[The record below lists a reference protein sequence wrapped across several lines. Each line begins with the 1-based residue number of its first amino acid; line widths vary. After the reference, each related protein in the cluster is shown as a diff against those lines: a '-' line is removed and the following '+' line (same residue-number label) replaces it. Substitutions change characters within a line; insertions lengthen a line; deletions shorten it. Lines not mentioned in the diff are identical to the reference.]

1 MRRHDLTKKISTYPP
16 TYLPTYIPT
25 HLPTYLPCDTIQS
38 CRLVTIETLIT
49 IITIENL
56 NSRQSLLPYNQE
68 WHWTAFAI
76 LAMFIC
82 ILLMYFTVF
91 CVKFELFI
99 VCCLLCSRHC
109 QLSVINHP
117 PRDFSLLSA
126 QTIYFPH
133 LYSLLIT
140 ACPAYTAIIYSGNKC
155 KAQMQASGFLPNY
168 LSSNFFFFFSSNH
181 FFIQIF
187 PAGFRQ
193 GVMN

>member
-1 MRRHDLTKKISTYPP
+1 MLS
-16 TYLPTYIPT
+16 
-25 HLPTYLPCDTIQS
+25 S
-38 CRLVTIETLIT
+38 
-49 IITIENL
+49 
-56 NSRQSLLPYNQE
+56 S
-68 WHWTAFAI
+68 FGI
-76 LAMFIC
+76 L
-82 ILLMYFTVF
+82 YFTVF
-91 CVKFELFI
+91 CVVFVFVFVFCISQYFVSYLN
-99 VCCLLCSRHC
+99 CLLCAVSC
-109 QLSVINHP
+109 VAGSATQLSVINH

-168 LSSNFFFFFSSNH
+168 LSSNH